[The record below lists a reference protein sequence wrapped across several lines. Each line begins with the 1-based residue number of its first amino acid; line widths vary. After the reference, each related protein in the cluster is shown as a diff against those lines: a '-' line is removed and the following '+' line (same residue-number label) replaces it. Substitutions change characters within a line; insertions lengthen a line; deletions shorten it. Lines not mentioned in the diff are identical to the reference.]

1 VSNRQALT
9 SATTWVVKIG
19 SSLLT
24 DDGKGLNHASMAGWV
39 EDIAA
44 LRKAGCD
51 VVLVSSGAV
60 AEGVSRLGMKGR
72 PTAIHEQQAAAA
84 VGQMGLIQ
92 AWESKFKDFDLHTAQ
107 ILLTHDDLSNRKRY
121 LNARTTLTT
130 LLDLGVVP
138 VVNENDT
145 VVTDEICFGDND
157 TLAGLVAN
165 LINADAMVILTDQ
178 DGLYD
183 ADPRTNPDASLV
195 TQARC
200 DDERLFD
207 FAGTSHGALG
217 RGGMLTKVRAA
228 RLAARSGT
236 LTCIVN
242 GRASGILAKLQGGEQ
257 FGTVLL
263 PESGPL
269 AARKQWLASH
279 LKEKGVLTLDAGAVN
294 VLRHSGKS
302 LLPVGIKAVKGNFQR
317 GEVVSCVDESGV
329 AIARGLV
336 NYNSDE
342 AAKIIGHSSE
352 KIFDLLGYKGSM
364 KLFTGIIWFFC
375 SDSLLRFY
383 RSFF

>member
-1 VSNRQALT
+1 MSQRSILE
-9 SATTWVVKIG
+9 SARTWVIKIG

-24 DDGKGLNHASMAGWV
+24 DNGKGLNLDSIGRWARQISV
-39 EDIAA
+39 LQDQ
-44 LRKAGCD
+44 GCR

-60 AEGVSRLGMKGR
+60 AEGVRRLGLPGR

-92 AWESKFKDFDLHTAQ
+92 AYESRFKEFGKHTAQ

-352 KIFDLLGYKGSM
+352 KIFDLLGYEGEHE
-364 KLFTGIIWFFC
+364 IIHR
-375 SDSLLRFY
+375 DNLVLL
-383 RSFF
+383 

>member
-217 RGGMLTKVRAA
+217 RGGMLTKVQAA

-352 KIFDLLGYKGSM
+352 KIFDLLGYEGEHE
-364 KLFTGIIWFFC
+364 IIHR
-375 SDSLLRFY
+375 DNLVLL
-383 RSFF
+383 

>member
-1 VSNRQALT
+1 MSNRQALT

-195 TQARC
+195 TEARC
-200 DDERLFD
+200 DDEHLFD

-352 KIFDLLGYKGSM
+352 KIFDLLGYEGEHE
-364 KLFTGIIWFFC
+364 IIHR
-375 SDSLLRFY
+375 DNLVLL
-383 RSFF
+383 

>member
-1 VSNRQALT
+1 MSNRQALT

-183 ADPRTNPDASLV
+183 ADPRTNPNASLV
-195 TQARC
+195 TEARC

-352 KIFDLLGYKGSM
+352 KIFDLLGYEGEHE
-364 KLFTGIIWFFC
+364 IIHR
-375 SDSLLRFY
+375 DNLVLL
-383 RSFF
+383 

>member
-1 VSNRQALT
+1 MSNRQALT

-183 ADPRTNPDASLV
+183 ADPCTNPDASLV

-352 KIFDLLGYKGSM
+352 KIFDLLGYEGEHE
-364 KLFTGIIWFFC
+364 IIHR
-375 SDSLLRFY
+375 DNLVLL
-383 RSFF
+383 